1 MNQFKELIR
10 ERTPSPAPAPA
21 PAPML
26 LGPWQP
32 PTQAQGTP
40 LPWYPPAYTQQYPY
54 YLYPPYMYP
63 PQQPLVW
70 HPQPSVKVQPAVS
83 PNSAW
88 LQEVLHIPY
97 SDDKDL
103 KQVSNEKNVI
113 SLRHRVRAGQVVST
127 PEFRDWASKAES
139 KELLV
144 EGNFGYDDCYYISA
158 LSLLCATLTQA
169 LRTREGYISTVFFC
183 GCHGKDDQDDD
194 DQDVGG
200 VAIMKSMILQLL
212 KQHHSFDLRGL
223 EKEIKLDL
231 LKDGDIDQLCGLF
244 VWLVKRLPR
253 GLILVCIIDGAVHF
267 EINVFEDGLQKV
279 IKCLLSLSKD
289 NTVPIPV
296 KVLVTSPIRTEI
308 TAYLFREEED
318 EDDSRF
324 IYLESFP
331 KINYISAA
339 IESDREMNKQLD
351 AYEGNDE

>member
-54 YLYPPYMYP
+54 YMYP

-70 HPQPSVKVQPAVS
+70 HPQACVQVQPAVS
-83 PNSAW
+83 PISAW

-103 KQVSNEKNVI
+103 KQVSNEKYVI
-113 SLRHRVRAGQVVST
+113 SLRHRVRAEQVMST
-127 PEFRDWASKAES
+127 SEFRDWASKAES

-144 EGNFGYDDCYYISA
+144 EGNFGYDNCHYISA

-169 LRTREGYISTVFFC
+169 FRKREGYISTVFFC
-183 GCHGKDDQDDD
+183 GCHGKDDQDNDD
-194 DQDVGG
+194 EDVGG

-212 KQHHSFDLRGL
+212 KQHYSFDLTGI
-223 EKEIKLDL
+223 EKDIKLDS

-253 GLILVCIIDGAVHF
+253 DLILVCIIDGAVHF
-267 EINVFEDGLQKV
+267 EIDAFEDGLQKV

-296 KVLVTSPIRTEI
+296 KVLVTSPIPIEK
-308 TAYLFREEED
+308 TAYLFRGEGD

-324 IYLESFP
+324 ISLESFP
-331 KINYISAA
+331 EINYISGA
-339 IESDREMNKQLD
+339 IESDREMNEQLD